1 MSKILFLFLF
11 IFINC
16 ETYEGAKVFEI
27 ANRKG
32 KKYEVSL
39 SVEVGEEF
47 ALKFTGNP
55 TAGYTWVLLNVDQ
68 VSDTLKGLNFD
79 NDGIAEYVA
88 DEVDKEFVGSPRKFY
103 FKFKALKATNEEK
116 VLNFSYKRAWV
127 KNNNIE
133 PDTIVKITVY

>member
-27 ANRKG
+27 ANSKG

-55 TAGYTWVLLNVDQ
+55 TSGYTWVLLNVDQ
-68 VSDTLKGLNFD
+68 VSDT
-79 NDGIAEYVA
+79 
-88 DEVDKEFVGSPRKFY
+88 
-103 FKFKALKATNEEK
+103 
-116 VLNFSYKRAWV
+116 
-127 KNNNIE
+127 
-133 PDTIVKITVY
+133 